1 MHHEPRSTKAVTAA
15 SRSPEFVIRAA
26 EIDDLPDFIDLAV
39 QAGAGFTSLPANESL
54 LAERLHGSKPAF
66 AGDGGVMTLALED
79 RDTGRVVGCA
89 AIKSGGGARSDFLN
103 FLVSADHQSLT
114 PTSLYADLTEVGSL
128 LIHPDYRQFG
138 AGRWLAQSRYLV
150 IAGDLQRFGDYIFS
164 ELRGVIDDNNCSPF
178 YDGVLAPYFRLTYE
192 EADHRS
198 AHGRQAELNAM
209 LPTAPIPMGDV
220 GEAARA
226 AVACPHRDGQKALW
240 FLEDE
245 GFRFEGAVDL
255 LDGGPLVSAP
265 SRYIR
270 TIRASFMAKL
280 MPGRVDQ
287 GESLPTI
294 LAAGKGDDFRSCKG
308 PTVQRD
314 GMVICDPDLF
324 DHLRLEAGGEA
335 RVCPDPRRRSADG
348 RSADAVKVRESA
360 LCPS

>member
-1 MHHEPRSTKAVTAA
+1 MHHEPRSTKTGTMA

-26 EIDDLPDFIDLAV
+26 DIDDLSDFIDLASR
-39 QAGAGFTSLPANESL
+39 AGAGFTSLPVNESL

-66 AGDGGVMTLALED
+66 AGGGGILTLALED
-79 RDTGRVVGCA
+79 RETGHVVGCA
-89 AIKSGGGARSDFLN
+89 AIKPGGGGRSDFLN
-103 FLVSADHQSLT
+103 FLVAEDHQSLT

-150 IAGDLQRFGDYIFS
+150 IAGDLPRFGDDIFS
-164 ELRGVIDDNNCSPF
+164 ELRGVIDEDNCSPF
-178 YDGVLAPYFRLTYE
+178 YDGVLAPYFQLTYE

-209 LPTAPIPMGDV
+209 LPQSPISMDDL

-226 AVACPHRDGQKALW
+226 AIACPHRDGQKALW

-270 TIRASFMAKL
+270 TIQTSFMAKVV
-280 MPGRVDQ
+280 PGRVDQ
-287 GESLPTI
+287 GEGVPTI
-294 LAAGKGDDFRSCKG
+294 LAAGRGADFRSCKG
-308 PTVQRD
+308 LAVRRD
-314 GMVICDPDLF
+314 GTVICDPDLL
-324 DHLRLEAGGEA
+324 DHLRLEAGGRA
-335 RVCPDPRRRSADG
+335 RVCPDRPRRPVDG